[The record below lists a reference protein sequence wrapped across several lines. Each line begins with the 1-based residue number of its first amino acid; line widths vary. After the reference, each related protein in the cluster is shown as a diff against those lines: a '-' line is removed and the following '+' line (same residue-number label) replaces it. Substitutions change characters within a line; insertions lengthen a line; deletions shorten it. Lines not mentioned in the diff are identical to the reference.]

1 MVVMRKFVR
10 EWGRFFISIVLPTF
24 IAILLTIVAVYLV
37 IIPAFE
43 KSFVDGKK
51 EMMRHLTG
59 TVLSIVEYY
68 HAETQKENLARQ
80 EAQRRAL
87 SVVEN
92 IRYGP
97 DNRDYFWINDTTPRL
112 VMHPYSKEMVGRDL
126 SNFEDAQGKKIFLEI
141 KKTVEKHDSGF
152 IDYSWDKKYS
162 KKMTVP
168 KLSFV
173 QRFEPWDWVIGTGVF
188 LDDVE
193 RKTAA
198 ISKQL
203 SRLGFGAVAILT
215 LLLMYVGR
223 QSYLSEKQRNIVQRE
238 LAVSRAKYKRLVE
251 MATEPILMV
260 FEGKCIYSN
269 TPVQSLTGLSATEL
283 DGMAVAEIFNAVDG
297 GTSLQF
303 MEHGKVVE
311 GRYEAA
317 LPKTGGDTLK
327 VTLYITRMDLDGRE
341 AAVINIKDD
350 SGMRQIEQELDESRQ
365 KYRRLTS
372 SLDIAVFRAEANSEL
387 TLLETNQAFRDL
399 LRLGEEETVTGLRQ
413 ILRRY
418 KDTSNLYEEVRQNGY
433 LKNRILTLRLN
444 DQLVNMSISLALSRN
459 IQGEY
464 GYCDG
469 IIEDVSE
476 KIRKERDREQLIVQL
491 QTSLLFLNQPV
502 ADVLGEYVCCDG
514 ALPVFQAAAMMRE
527 KGCSS
532 LLVRNQDGS
541 IVGIVT
547 DKALRE
553 KVVADKM
560 DFYTPVAEVMS
571 VPLIYIE
578 ETALI
583 FEAVMLMEEKDIKH
597 LVVKNEHGEATK
609 VLSNEDLLDVH
620 RYSSTYLVNE
630 IEEAESLEEIIKSNE
645 RLPRIIKAL
654 VDSGAHARNI
664 TRITSRVSDTI
675 VYKIIEFAI
684 AEVGEPPVKFAFISL
699 GSEGREEQTL
709 ATDQDNA
716 LIFEDVEEERLEE
729 VRQYFLTLSEKI
741 CTWLDQAGYNF
752 CKGEVMAMNPKWC
765 QPITQWKKYFS
776 RWITKAKSQDLLE
789 VSIFFDFRCM
799 YGEKSFVDDL
809 RQHIFGR
816 VADKD
821 VFYYQL
827 AQNALLFK
835 LPVDFFGNI
844 SVESGGENPNTFNIK
859 HVIALIV
866 GYARL
871 YAINFHLEETNT
883 LQRLDRLKSRSFIGR
898 EMHEDITEAYNYLMQ
913 LRFTHQVKKVNN
925 GEVPDNHIFP
935 EELNYMEKSALK
947 KIFSQVGSLQK
958 KLNAIGRM
966 EVFF

>member
-1 MVVMRKFVR
+1 MRKFIQQ
-10 EWGRFFISIVLPTF
+10 WSRFFLSIVLPT
-24 IAILLTIVAVYLV
+24 IVAILLTIVAVYSI

-51 EMMRHLTG
+51 EMMRHLTA
-59 TVLSIVEYY
+59 TVLSVVEYY
-68 HAETQKENLARQ
+68 HAENKNGHLSRE

-87 SVVEN
+87 AVVEE
-92 IRYGP
+92 IRYGV

-112 VMHPYSKEMVGRDL
+112 IMHPYSKELVGRDL

-141 KKTVEKHDSGF
+141 KKTVEKQDSGF
-152 IDYSWDKKYS
+152 IDYSWNKKYS
-162 KKMTVP
+162 RKMTVP

-173 QRFEPWDWVIGTGVF
+173 QRFAPWDWVIGTGVF

-198 ISKQL
+198 ISKRL
-203 SRLGFGAVAILT
+203 SRLGFAAVAILA

-269 TPVQSLTGLSATEL
+269 TSVQSLTGLSPKEL
-283 DGMAVAEIFNAVDG
+283 DGKAVAEIFSAADG
-297 GTSLQF
+297 EAGLRF
-303 MEHGKVVE
+303 MEHGKVLE

-317 LPKTGGDTLK
+317 LKSVHGDTLK
-327 VTLYITRMDLDGRE
+327 VALSITRMDLDGHE
-341 AAVINIKDD
+341 AAVINIRDD

-433 LKNRILTLRLN
+433 LKNRILTLRIN
-444 DQLVNMSISLALSRN
+444 DQLVNMSISLALTPN

-476 KIRKERDREQLIVQL
+476 EIRKERDREQLIVQL

-502 ADVLGEYVCCDG
+502 ADVRGEYVCCDG
-514 ALPVFQAAAMMRE
+514 AEPVFQAAAMMRH

-532 LLVRNQDGS
+532 LLVRNQDGN

-560 DFYTPVAEVMS
+560 DFYTPIAEVMS

-583 FEAVMLMEEKDIKH
+583 FEAVMLMEEKNIKH
-597 LVVKNEHGEATK
+597 LVVKSEHGEATK
-609 VLSNEDLLDVH
+609 VVSNEDLLDVH

-630 IEEAESLEEIIKSNE
+630 IEEAENLEEIIKSHE

-664 TRITSRVSDTI
+664 TRITSRVS
-675 VYKIIEFAI
+675 
-684 AEVGEPPVKFAFISL
+684 
-699 GSEGREEQTL
+699 
-709 ATDQDNA
+709 
-716 LIFEDVEEERLEE
+716 
-729 VRQYFLTLSEKI
+729 
-741 CTWLDQAGYNF
+741 
-752 CKGEVMAMNPKWC
+752 
-765 QPITQWKKYFS
+765 
-776 RWITKAKSQDLLE
+776 
-789 VSIFFDFRCM
+789 
-799 YGEKSFVDDL
+799 
-809 RQHIFGR
+809 
-816 VADKD
+816 
-821 VFYYQL
+821 
-827 AQNALLFK
+827 
-835 LPVDFFGNI
+835 
-844 SVESGGENPNTFNIK
+844 
-859 HVIALIV
+859 
-866 GYARL
+866 
-871 YAINFHLEETNT
+871 
-883 LQRLDRLKSRSFIGR
+883 
-898 EMHEDITEAYNYLMQ
+898 
-913 LRFTHQVKKVNN
+913 
-925 GEVPDNHIFP
+925 
-935 EELNYMEKSALK
+935 
-947 KIFSQVGSLQK
+947 
-958 KLNAIGRM
+958 
-966 EVFF
+966 